1 MNLLKSMRPQ
11 KGAIALLVIFV
22 ATLLLS
28 VLFPPSDWIPARHWG
43 EVLESY
49 GRPGMLLFVTIG
61 ILATAVGLPRQM
73 VAFIAGLAYGVIPGL
88 LLSLLAAILGC
99 YLTLQI
105 SKRFL
110 GNWVINQYPGFFNNL
125 NKLLK
130 DDVFAKILVLR
141 LQPFG
146 TNLLTNVCA
155 GFTLMRHRVFLAA
168 SAVGYIPQM
177 LVFALLGKGIR
188 VESQTQLILSMVL
201 LLMSLGLGII
211 LYRRHQS
218 RLFL

>member
-1 MNLLKSMRPQ
+1 MSLLTSMRPHM
-11 KGAIALLVIFV
+11 GAVALLVIFLSIV
-22 ATLLLS
+22 LLT
-28 VLFPPSDWIPARHWG
+28 VLFPPSEWVPAQHWG

-49 GRPGMLLFVTIG
+49 GRLGMALFVSIS

-73 VAFIAGLAYGVIPGL
+73 IAFIAGLAYGVIPGL

-99 YLTLQI
+99 YLTLRT

-110 GNWVINQYPGFFNNL
+110 ATWVMNRYPAFL
-125 NKLLK
+125 QKLDKLLK

-155 GFTLMRHRVFLAA
+155 GFTSIPHGVFLAA
-168 SAVGYIPQM
+168 SAVGFIPQM

-188 VESQTQLILSMVL
+188 VGSQTQLILSVAL
-201 LLMSLGLGII
+201 LLVSLVLGFI
-211 LYRRHQS
+211 LYKRHQL
-218 RLFL
+218 RRYL